1 MKVETNYVLK
11 NIMVNAILKARI
23 LSAPEELDAL
33 IDTTLDQ
40 FQRANT
46 SQDEL
51 LTEVQVS
58 KRWQFLDVRKL
69 RNMRYLEK
77 GPTYYKFGGGRNGRI
92 FYKPSDI
99 EKWIAD
105 HEQLEPYLQKT
116 LADKITNSLNG
127 KPQ

>member
-1 MKVETNYVLK
+1 MKIETNYVLK

-23 LSAPEELDAL
+23 LSTPEELDAL
-33 IDTTLDQ
+33 IDTTLEQ

-51 LTEVQVS
+51 LTERQVS
-58 KRWQFLDVRKL
+58 KRWPFLDVRKL
-69 RNMRYLEK
+69 RNMRYLER

-99 EKWIAD
+99 EKWIAE
-105 HEQLEPYLQKT
+105 HEQLEPMLKRELQTKVNHS
-116 LADKITNSLNG
+116 LAQVR
-127 KPQ
+127 P